1 VFRKVSTKKIKVSS
15 SEAGERLDVFVAKV
29 PEITSRSQAEKL
41 IGLKRVLVGGEVKPK
56 RYKVK
61 AGDVIEVIF
70 VEEDKILPEP
80 LPLKVLYK
88 DKFLAVVSKPAGMV
102 THADKNHRSGTLVNA
117 LLYHL
122 KKLSSIGAP
131 ERPGIVHRL
140 DKDTSGLIVVARE
153 EATHLSLIEMLKK
166 KEVKREYISLVEGE
180 ISEDEGEILAPVGR
194 SYRDRKKM
202 DVNLIS
208 GREAVTRFQVI
219 KRYPGFSLLK
229 LTLLTGRTHQI
240 RIHLKFMGYP
250 VVGDQ
255 VYGGRKS
262 GKKLGLQRQFLHAQ
276 KLTFSHPKTGELL
289 HFEDEIPSDLKKV
302 LKKLD
307 EGLVN
312 KNRSPGLL

>member
-1 VFRKVSTKKIKVSS
+1 MFRKVSIRKIKVSP
-15 SEAGERLDVFVAKV
+15 SEAGERLDVFLTKV
-29 PEITSRSQAEKL
+29 PEVTSRSQAEKL
-41 IGLKRVLVGGEVKPK
+41 IGLKRVWVGGEVKPK
-56 RYKVK
+56 HYKVK
-61 AGDVIEVIF
+61 TGDVIEVSF
-70 VEEDKILPEP
+70 VEEGKILPEP

-88 DKFLAVVSKPAGMV
+88 DEFLAVVSKPAGMV

-122 KKLSSIGAP
+122 KKLSSIGSP

-153 EATHLSLIEMLKK
+153 ETTHLSLTEMLKK
-166 KEVKREYISLVEGE
+166 KEIKREYISLVKGE
-180 ISEDEGEILAPVGR
+180 IPEDEGEILAPVGR
-194 SYRDRKKM
+194 SYGDRKKM

-208 GREAVTRFQVI
+208 GKEAVTRFQVI

-240 RIHLKFMGYP
+240 RVHLKFMGYP

-262 GKKLGLQRQFLHAQ
+262 GKELGLQRQFLHAQ
-276 KLTFSHPKTGELL
+276 KLSLFHPKTGKLL
-289 HFEDEIPSDLKKV
+289 HFEDELPSDLKEV
-302 LKKLD
+302 LRKLD
-307 EGLVN
+307 EKLN
-312 KNRSPGLL
+312 